1 MKKTGI
7 LKAELRRAF
16 TSPGF
21 FLGIIAMTAVLFIAA
36 SSELALSSQYPAGTC
51 SVAYFYMCINGAN
64 KLSDI
69 MLVVAVLPYA
79 MSFCADKKN
88 NFFRPIIARTSPK
101 SYSTARALTC
111 FIATFCAVALG
122 CLTFILTLRVF
133 FPLTVPDNVGMA
145 TFTGLPW
152 DKHPILELTIYIFI
166 RSLAAAFWGELSL
179 MSTAFVPSVFA
190 ALCFPLI
197 AYNVMCILPDIFG
210 QGFSV
215 SYLQSGEITLGS
227 WQFTLIYTCI
237 FFIGLSLICAIV
249 FKKQVRR
256 IVENA

>member
-16 TSPGF
+16 TSPSF

-36 SSELALSSQYPAGTC
+36 APELSITNISVSYYYMSVSS
-51 SVAYFYMCINGAN
+51 AN
-64 KLSDI
+64 SLSDI

-88 NFFRPIIARTSPK
+88 NFFRPIIARTSPD

-122 CLTFILTLRVF
+122 CLAFILILRIF
-133 FPLTVPDNVGMA
+133 FPLTVPDGPNIA
-145 TFTGLPW
+145 TFTGLPNN
-152 DKHPILELTIYIFI
+152 KYPVVELSIRIFI

-197 AYNVMCILPDIFG
+197 AYNAMCILPDIFG
-210 QGFSV
+210 YGFNVSHLQTASV
-215 SYLQSGEITLGS
+215 VFVS

-237 FFIGLSLICAIV
+237 FFIGLSLICAIA